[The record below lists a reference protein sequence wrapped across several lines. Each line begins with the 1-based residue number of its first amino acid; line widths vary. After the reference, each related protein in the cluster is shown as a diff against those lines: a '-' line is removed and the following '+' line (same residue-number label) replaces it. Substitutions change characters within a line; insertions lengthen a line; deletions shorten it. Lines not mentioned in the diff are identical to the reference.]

1 MLMPVPDPVII
12 SQKKRLVE
20 RLRKV
25 LPANAVID
33 DVVETR
39 AYECDA
45 LTAYRCPPM
54 IAVLPSSTR
63 EVSEI
68 LRICHEESVPVVPR
82 GSGTSLA
89 GGALPTADCGA
100 AWIWNFFG
108 RWCIAYGRLC
118 RPRRGA
124 YD

>member
-89 GGALPTADCGA
+89 GGGWRRWRCPSCVHLAPHRGVRSRCPWTR
-100 AWIWNFFG
+100 G
-108 RWCIAYGRLC
+108 RTSIRT
-118 RPRRGA
+118 
-124 YD
+124 